1 MKIVYLAAGAGA
13 MYCGSCLHG
22 NTLAAALCG
31 AGQDCLMAPLY
42 TPIRTDEENVGI
54 ERVAF
59 GGINVYL
66 QQRWALFRHTPWAL
80 DRLLDWPR
88 LLRWATGRSASV
100 RPEHLGPLAVSMLE
114 GEHGRQR
121 KEVEKLVRWLERDIR
136 PDVVHL
142 NNALLIGVARQITR
156 RLGVPVV
163 CSLTGED
170 SFLEKLPQPHRSRAL
185 DVLRERSGEA
195 AALVAMNGYYAEFM
209 AGYLGVPASG
219 IRVVP
224 PGLNLA
230 GHGTRTS
237 RPGPLTI
244 GYVARVCPDKGLHLL
259 AAALALLAADASM
272 PPVQVWAAGYLDA
285 ADRPYFAEIR
295 RQIDDAG
302 LDDRFH
308 YVGQLDRAAKIAFL
322 QSLDLFCLPTVYRE
336 SKGLSVFE
344 AWANAVPAVL
354 PAHGAFPE
362 MIADTGGGV
371 LCAPNDPAAL
381 AAGLKR
387 MLMDAPFA
395 AQCGRQA
402 QQAVH
407 ERYNAEVM
415 ARRMIEVYR
424 GVGIRGQGPG
434 GQGLGARD

>member
-22 NTLAAALCG
+22 NTLAAALCA
-31 AGQDCLMAPLY
+31 AGQDCLLAPLY
-42 TPIRTDEENVGI
+42 TPLRTDEESVSLD
-54 ERVAF
+54 RVAF
-59 GGINVYL
+59 GGVNVYL

-80 DRLLDWPR
+80 DRLLDQPK
-88 LLRWATGRSASV
+88 LLRWATRRSAAV
-100 RPEHLGPLAVSMLE
+100 RPERLGPLSVSMLE

-121 KEVEKLVRWLERDIR
+121 KEVEKLVQWLARDIR

-142 NNALLIGVARQITR
+142 NNALLIGVARQLIR

-163 CSLTGED
+163 CSLSGED
-170 SFLEKLPQPHRSRAL
+170 SFLEKLPEPHRSQAL
-185 DVLRERSGEA
+185 GVLRERVGEA
-195 AALVAMNGYYAEFM
+195 AALVAMNGYYADFM
-209 AGYLGVPASG
+209 AGYLHVPRPQ

-224 PGLNLA
+224 PGLNLV
-230 GHGTRTS
+230 GHGTKQS
-237 RPGPLTI
+237 RDGPFTI
-244 GYVARVCPDKGLHLL
+244 GYVARICPDKGLHQL
-259 AAALALLAADASM
+259 AAALEILVADPEV

-295 RQIDDAG
+295 QQIDDAG
-302 LDDRFH
+302 LADRFH
-308 YVGQLDRAAKIAFL
+308 YVGQLDRATKIAFL

-362 MIADTGGGV
+362 MVADTGGGV
-371 LCAPNDPAAL
+371 LCEPNDPAAL
-381 AAGLKR
+381 AASLKR
-387 MLMDAPFA
+387 MILDREFA
-395 AQCGRQA
+395 ADCGRRA

-407 ERYNAEVM
+407 ERYNSQVM
-415 ARRMIEVYR
+415 ARKMIEVYE
-424 GVGIRGQGPG
+424 
-434 GQGLGARD
+434 GLGIGDYSVPH